1 MECCED
7 AVKINY
13 EVRKRSKSKVQNYE
27 IVEAVKEYLTFNPTS
42 HAVPSF
48 FKEAVGL
55 NQAAVE
61 FLRQNV
67 SEINI
72 CEEFEDERK
81 VDIGEIFIYELSKSP
96 QDEEMID
103 NDNEDIAACQIWNLP
118 NHDFHGLWET
128 LHMDANVK
136 TDLLNFSRSSLYF
149 AEQKV
154 SSNLVSWNK
163 VILLHGPPGTGKTSL
178 CKALAHKLA
187 IRVTPKPYNNAIL
200 LEINAHSLFSK
211 YFSESGKLVMKM
223 FSRIKEYLEDLNTFV
238 VILIDEVESL
248 TAARSASKD
257 EPSDAIRVVNSLLT
271 QIDQLKSYPNAMI
284 MTTSNVTGK
293 IDLAFVD
300 RADMKVFIGLPGVS
314 AVYDI
319 LKTAV
324 DELIRSKI
332 ISSSESP
339 RFINAIAKG
348 GESEL
353 EMRLIKIS
361 KQAQGLSGRALRKI
375 PFIAHVKFIK
385 STKQV
390 PLSKYLEAIKSAVQS
405 ELADR
410 ENMSKEVKL

>member
-1 MECCED
+1 
-7 AVKINY
+7 
-13 EVRKRSKSKVQNYE
+13 
-27 IVEAVKEYLTFNPTS
+27 
-42 HAVPSF
+42 
-48 FKEAVGL
+48 
-55 NQAAVE
+55 
-61 FLRQNV
+61 
-67 SEINI
+67 
-72 CEEFEDERK
+72 
-81 VDIGEIFIYELSKSP
+81 
-96 QDEEMID
+96 
-103 NDNEDIAACQIWNLP
+103 
-118 NHDFHGLWET
+118 
-128 LHMDANVK
+128 
-136 TDLLNFSRSSLYF
+136 
-149 AEQKV
+149 
-154 SSNLVSWNK
+154 
-163 VILLHGPPGTGKTSL
+163 
-178 CKALAHKLA
+178 LA
-187 IRVTPKPYNNAIL
+187 IRVTPNPYNNAIL

-271 QIDQLKSYPNAMI
+271 QIDQLKSYPNAMV

-300 RADMKVFIGLPGVS
+300 RADMKVFIGLPGAS

-332 ISSSESP
+332 ISSNESP
-339 RFINAIAKG
+339 RFINAITKG
-348 GESEL
+348 SESEL
-353 EMRLIKIS
+353 EMRLIKIA
-361 KQAQGLSGRALRKI
+361 KEAQGLSGRALRKI

-390 PLSKYLEAIKSAVQS
+390 PLSKYLDAIKSAVQS